1 MTERPGYLRA
11 LLRLIRPFW
20 RIRRVALWSELFFWD
35 RWLARRSSDPSLRDR
50 LKANRPVAKRF
61 WPAVDA
67 APNDPVRILEVGSG
81 PIPAM
86 GTSHPTRRIEVV
98 ATDFLAKQYERL
110 LKRYGMTPP
119 VRAVYADMEQLS
131 QHFGSN
137 AFDLVYAS
145 NCVDHTEDALR
156 AILEMVAVLR
166 PGGRVIM
173 DHMVDEGAQQDY
185 AGLHRW
191 NMNASDG
198 RLLLW
203 NERARHD
210 IGQVLGTSCEIR
222 AGCTDGI
229 VTAEIRRL
237 A

>member
-1 MTERPGYLRA
+1 M
-11 LLRLIRPFW
+11 
-20 RIRRVALWSELFFWD
+20 
-35 RWLARRSSDPSLRDR
+35 
-50 LKANRPVAKRF
+50 
-61 WPAVDA
+61 
-67 APNDPVRILEVGSG
+67 LEVGSG
-81 PIPAM
+81 PIPSL
-86 GTSHPTRRIEVV
+86 GISHPTRRVEVI
-98 ATDFLAKQYERL
+98 ATDVLAKQYDRL
-110 LKRYGMTPP
+110 LKWRGITPP
-119 VRAVYADMEQLS
+119 VRAVYADMERLS
-131 QHFGSN
+131 SHFGSGV
-137 AFDLVYAS
+137 FDLVYAS
-145 NCVDHTEDALR
+145 NCVDHTENALL

-166 PGGRVIM
+166 PGGHVIM

-210 IGQVLGTSCEIR
+210 IGQVLGASCEIR